1 MCCFKM
7 ARAERKTDS
16 RLSNERLA
24 RTKLAST
31 NPSGSTK
38 AVMRKQEKKNGCL
51 HRNIGFEITP
61 IVLIFI
67 RSILTI

>member
-1 MCCFKM
+1 MCYFKM

-16 RLSNERLA
+16 RLNNERLA

-61 IVLIFI
+61 IALIFI